1 MTRKALTF
9 MVAYLGSE
17 NQVLFKSCSSGWW
30 AKWRKFFYHWNIYT
44 VQVSQ
49 NLDLHQRQLGVE
61 GGGGHTFLGSNIHKI

>member
-9 MVAYLGSE
+9 MVAYLGSV
-17 NQVLFKSCSSGWW
+17 NQVLFKSCSSGWR

-61 GGGGHTFLGSNIHKI
+61 GGGGHKFLGSNIHKI